1 MEADLNQVL
10 IFAKVVE
17 QGSFIGAARV
27 LALPKTTISRKVQE
41 LEERLG
47 TRLLQ
52 RTTRR
57 VSLTE
62 AGAIYYEY
70 CNRISQEMEDAD
82 HAVGRVQEAPRGTLR
97 VSATFSFGMSALV
110 PIVPDFMA
118 RYPDI
123 HLQLEL
129 RNDAVDLVAEGFDL
143 SIRIG
148 PLADSSYAV
157 RNLGESRMCLYAS
170 PAYLETR
177 GMPGAPEDLGRHPTL
192 TLSRLSRHGRF
203 LWPLSDGHDI
213 REIYLTPHLVAN
225 DPAVIKFAALAGL
238 GVALLPAIL
247 VRQESDSGQLLP
259 VLPEWEAPKTEFCA
273 VYASRRGLSPKVRVF
288 IDYLAERLNYLPGLK
303 IGAPDLGAR

>member
-1 MEADLNQVL
+1 MEADLNQLL

-17 QGSFIGAARV
+17 QGSFIGAARS

-62 AGAIYYEY
+62 AGAIYYDY
-70 CNRISQEMEDAD
+70 CNRIVQEMEDAN
-82 HAVGRVQEAPRGTLR
+82 HAVGRIQEAPRGFLR

-143 SIRIG
+143 AIRIG

-157 RNLGESRMCLYAS
+157 RNLGESRMRLYAS
-170 PAYLETR
+170 PDYLANQAGLDT
-177 GMPGAPEDLGRHPTL
+177 PEELSRRPTL
-192 TLSRLSRHGRF
+192 TLSRLARHGRF
-203 LWPLSDGHDI
+203 LWPLSNGHET

-225 DPAVIKFAALAGL
+225 DPGVIKFAALAGL
-238 GVALLPAIL
+238 GVALLPEIL
-247 VRQESDSGQLLP
+247 VRQETAEQRLVA
-259 VLPEWEAPKTEFCA
+259 VLPEWEAPKTEFGA

-288 IDYLAERLNYLPGLK
+288 IDYLAERLDYLPGLQ
-303 IGAPDLGAR
+303 IGAPGQT